1 MASLARA
8 GVEPVRLARCS
19 TGTVEDR
26 PPHEDELVARA
37 KRGELDAYE
46 EIVRRHQS
54 IAFRTA
60 WVITGSAA
68 DAEEAAQDAFLKAHR
83 ALHRFREGSPLRPWL
98 LTIVAN
104 EARNRVKA
112 AGRRERLAL
121 RVAEERRPG
130 GAVPSP
136 EAALLDS
143 ERRTELLVAL
153 AGLTAADREAIACRY
168 FLELTEEETA
178 AALGCARGTVKSR
191 LSRALGRL
199 RERMEIV
206 DA

>member
-1 MASLARA
+1 
-8 GVEPVRLARCS
+8 
-19 TGTVEDR
+19 VEDR
-26 PPHEDELVARA
+26 PPHEEELVARA
-37 KRGELDAYE
+37 RRGELDAYE

-68 DAEEAAQDAFLKAHR
+68 DAEEAAQDAFVKAHA
-83 ALHRFREGSPLRPWL
+83 ALGRFRQGAPLRPWL

-143 ERRTELLVAL
+143 EQREELLTAVG
-153 AGLTAADREAIACRY
+153 GLSAADREAIACRY
-168 FLELTEEETA
+168 FLELSEEETA
-178 AALGCARGTVKSR
+178 AALGCPRGTVKSR

-199 RERMEIV
+199 RERMEV
-206 DA
+206 ADA

>member
-1 MASLARA
+1 
-8 GVEPVRLARCS
+8 
-19 TGTVEDR
+19 VEDR
-26 PPHEDELVARA
+26 PPHEGELVARA

-68 DAEEAAQDAFLKAHR
+68 DAEEAAQDAFVKAYR
-83 ALHRFREGSPLRPWL
+83 ALGGFRDGAPFRPWL

-104 EARNRVKA
+104 EARNRVRA

-136 EAALLDS
+136 EAALLDY
-143 ERRTELLVAL
+143 ERRDELMAAISELPE
-153 AGLTAADREAIACRY
+153 ADRQAIACRY
-168 FLELTEEETA
+168 FLDLTEAETA
-178 AALGCARGTVKSR
+178 AALDCPRGTVKSR
-191 LSRALGRL
+191 LSRALVRL
-199 RERMEIV
+199 RERMEV
-206 DA
+206 ADA